1 MAGNKNSG
9 RRQQPEEL
17 ARLKGTLPPP
27 SRRRP
32 GSGLTSGVK
41 LTMRMQCAHVVGY
54 DTLND
59 RSRKIYLSA
68 CSQAMALRLLEPA
81 DLAELLVYAKEFDN
95 YLTCC
100 EDIAA
105 NGRYKFKYDD
115 AGNVSGTIDNPSNFQ
130 KKVSWDIVKNV
141 SANFGFSPYDRQRL
155 RAEVDPEDPTTKIV
169 NIIMNGGDNGP
180 EDQ

>member
-17 ARLKGTLPPP
+17 ARLKGTLQPP

-32 GSGLTSGVK
+32 GSGLTSGTK
-41 LTMRMQCAHVVGY
+41 LSLKMQCAHVTGY
-54 DTLND
+54 DTLNE

-68 CSQAMALRLLEPA
+68 CSQAMALKLLEPA
-81 DLAELLVYAKEFDN
+81 DLVQLIVYAKEFDN
-95 YLTCC
+95 YLTCDA
-100 EDIAA
+100 DIQK
-105 NGRYKFKYDD
+105 NGRYRLKHDENGK
-115 AGNVSGTIDNPSNFQ
+115 VVGTVDNPSCFQ

-141 SANFGFSPYDRQRL
+141 SSNFGFSPYDRQRL
-155 RAEVDPEDPTTKIV
+155 RAEVNPEDPTTKIV
-169 NIIMNGGDNGP
+169 NIIMKGVDDGP